1 MKNFVKNIL
10 IVSTLIIFSLQAN
23 SQTMKQRVAD
33 RLYDELSFFK
43 AVELYQDL
51 AKKEDANI
59 YLIRRTAE
67 CYRFLGDSKKSE
79 EWYAKLIEKGTNST
93 SSSEET
99 INNSGKEVVTEVEAV
114 SEEVVEDANAEVTS
128 AVTDSLETAIEDQE
142 ELEVEVSNTRE
153 TVPNEADNKVVAEDY
168 YHYAQMLKMN
178 EKYEKANEMMTIFK
192 SMSENNSIAQAHV
205 SKMDYVSE
213 LKSNP
218 DRYSI
223 AIMNQ
228 KVNTEHSDFGPNYL
242 TVNGET
248 KLLFASARKN
258 MAMLNKDFQWD
269 GSHFLDV
276 YESKLGGDGESTGV
290 KRYSKKIKSKYHE
303 GPVSFSNNGTK
314 MYLTRSNYLN
324 RKKGLDTAKH
334 NNLKLY
340 LSEKD
345 SNGDWGKLSEF
356 PYNNDNYSLGH
367 ATVSEDGKTMY
378 FSSDMPGGKGVTD
391 IWKSTFEEG
400 KWTTP
405 VNVEAV
411 NTEGRE
417 MFPYLGKEGIL
428 YLSSD
433 GNLGLGG
440 LDLYRATP
448 AGESF
453 SEPMNMGF
461 PLNTNYDDFA
471 MIVNSDE
478 TEGYF
483 SSNRKGD
490 ETYGDDDIYRFK
502 INEPFTPP
510 LCKVKGCAL
519 EENTDNKLA
528 GVKVKLI
535 NTDTD
540 QIQAAVTTKED
551 GCYVFE
557 EIPNGNYRVE
567 GTKKDYT
574 TVYKHEFSTE
584 ECEGGVMEPA
594 NTILKVR
601 ECGLIGR
608 ILDKTTGLPIPG
620 ASIIL
625 SDKNNGEV
633 RSLTTDENGEF
644 TDDLIE
650 YDCPGGLLN
659 FDITISK
666 EGYLPKKVNYTK
678 AITEPGIVVVEE
690 SLFGILKIG
699 SEISELCGIEDI
711 LYDFDKSYIRPD
723 AAIELDKLVRCMNEN
738 PEMIV
743 EIGSHTDCRASKR
756 YNKKL
761 SERRAKA
768 AREYV
773 ISKGIAP
780 YRIYGR
786 GYGETRLLN
795 GCACEPTNKSDCT
808 EDEHQLN
815 RRTEFRIVS
824 GGNGVQNNST
834 NSF

>member
-10 IVSTLIIFSLQAN
+10 IVTTLALFSFQVAGQ
-23 SQTMKQRVAD
+23 SMKQRVAD

-43 AVELYQDL
+43 AVELYKDL

-59 YLIRRTAE
+59 YVTRRTAE
-67 CYRFLGDSKKSE
+67 CYRFLGDSKNSE
-79 EWYAKLIEKGTNST
+79 IWYEKLIGKGSENGE
-93 SSSEET
+93 SSKTDSSNEE
-99 INNSGKEVVTEVEAV
+99 IIEEVEEV
-114 SEEVVEDANAEVTS
+114 EEVVEKAKEIVVDSLGNEVEEAEEAVEKAVEMKANAE
-128 AVTDSLETAIEDQE
+128 
-142 ELEVEVSNTRE
+142 
-153 TVPNEADNKVVAEDY
+153 DNKIKAEDY

-178 EKYEKANEMMTIFK
+178 EKYEKANEMMAVFK
-192 SMSENNSIAQAHV
+192 SMSGNNSIATAHV
-205 SKMDYVSE
+205 EKDNYVTE

-228 KVNTEHSDFGPNYL
+228 KVNTKHSDFGPNYL

-290 KRYSKKIKSKYHE
+290 KRFDRSVKSKYHE
-303 GPVSFSNNGTK
+303 GPVAFSNNGSK

-324 RKKGLDTAKH
+324 RKKGLDTARH

-345 SNGDWGKLSEF
+345 SNGKWGKLSEF
-356 PYNNDNYSLGH
+356 PYNSDNFSLGH
-367 ATVSEDGKTMY
+367 ATVTEDGETMY

-391 IWKSTFEEG
+391 IWKSTLEEG

-417 MFPYLGKEGIL
+417 MFPYLGKGGIL

-433 GNLGLGG
+433 GHLGLGG
-440 LDLYRATP
+440 LDLYRATST
-448 AGESF
+448 GDGF
-453 SEPMNMGF
+453 SKPMNMGF
-461 PLNTNYDDFA
+461 PLNTNFDDFA
-471 MIVNSDE
+471 MIVNADE

-483 SSNRKGD
+483 SSNRTGD
-490 ETYGDDDIYRFK
+490 EAYGDDDIYRFK

-510 LCKVKGCAL
+510 LCTVKGCAL

-528 GVKVKLI
+528 GVRVKLI

-540 QIQAAVTTKED
+540 EVQAAITTKED
-551 GCYVFE
+551 GCYEFKD
-557 EIPNGNYRVE
+557 IPNGNYRVE

-584 ECEGGVMEPA
+584 ECEGGLMEPA

-608 ILDKTTGLPIPG
+608 ILDKATGAPIAG
-620 ASIIL
+620 ATVIL
-625 SDKNNGEV
+625 SDKNNGQV
-633 RSLTTDENGEF
+633 RTLTTDENGEF
-644 TDDLIE
+644 SDDLIE

-659 FDITISK
+659 FDMTISK
-666 EGYLPKKVNYTK
+666 DEYLPKKVNYTK

-699 SEISELCGIEDI
+699 TEISSLCGIEDI

-723 AAIELDKLVRCMNEN
+723 AAVELDKLVKCMNEN

-756 YNKKL
+756 YNEKL
-761 SERRAKA
+761 SARRAKA

-773 ISKGIAP
+773 IKKGIAP

-824 GGNGVQNNST
+824 GGTGVKNNST